1 MKSSVKNSVN
11 HYIFND
17 VQFETSAAHFSQFPT
32 VELPEI
38 AIVGRSNAGK
48 SSILNCIFNRKKL
61 AFTAKEPGKTRLLNF
76 FSIRYNGEAAA
87 RMVDLPGYGYAKV
100 DKSLK
105 KNWERTLLDFM
116 LNRKMLVASLMITDC
131 RRPLTHIDEIMLDI
145 LLEKKIPYHVLLN
158 KSDKLNNS
166 EKISTLEEYKKALKQ
181 KDSEFD
187 INGGCSLFSVPK
199 KTGLEELQFK
209 LMEWLFR

>member
-1 MKSSVKNSVN
+1 MKYSVKNSVN

-48 SSILNCIFNRKKL
+48 SSVLNCIFNRKKL

-76 FSIRYNGEAAA
+76 FSVRCNGKATA

-105 KNWERTLLDFM
+105 KNWERTLLDFI
-116 LNRKMLVASLMITDC
+116 LTRRMLVASLMITDC
-131 RRPLTHIDEIMLDI
+131 RRPLTDIDGIMLNI
-145 LLEKKIPYHVLLN
+145 LLKKKIPYHVLLN

-166 EKISTLEEYKKALKQ
+166 EKIATLEEYKKALEKIDT
-181 KDSEFD
+181 KFK
-187 INGGCSLFSVPK
+187 INGSCSLFSASK
-199 KTGLEELQFK
+199 KTGLKELQFK
-209 LMEWLFR
+209 LMEWLIK

>member
-1 MKSSVKNSVN
+1 M
-11 HYIFND
+11 
-17 VQFETSAAHFSQFPT
+17 
-32 VELPEI
+32 
-38 AIVGRSNAGK
+38 VGRSNAGK

-116 LNRKMLVASLMITDC
+116 LNRKMLVGSLMI
-131 RRPLTHIDEIMLDI
+131 
-145 LLEKKIPYHVLLN
+145 
-158 KSDKLNNS
+158 
-166 EKISTLEEYKKALKQ
+166 
-181 KDSEFD
+181 
-187 INGGCSLFSVPK
+187 
-199 KTGLEELQFK
+199 
-209 LMEWLFR
+209 

>member
-1 MKSSVKNSVN
+1 MKTSVKNNDN
-11 HYIFND
+11 HWLFND

-32 VELPEI
+32 IDLPEI

-48 SSILNCIFNRKKL
+48 SSVLNCIFNRKKL

-76 FSIRYNGEAAA
+76 FSVRCNGKATA
-87 RMVDLPGYGYAKV
+87 RMVDLPGYGYARV

-116 LNRKMLVASLMITDC
+116 LTRKSLIASLMITDC
-131 RRPLTHIDEIMLDI
+131 RRPLTGTDELMLNI
-145 LLEKKIPYHVLLN
+145 LLEKKIPYHVILN

-166 EKISTLEEYKKALKQ
+166 EKIATLEKCKKSLEKIDT
-181 KDSEFD
+181 KFK
-187 INGGCSLFSVPK
+187 INGSCSLFSASK
-199 KTGLEELQFK
+199 KTGLKELQFI
-209 LMEWLFR
+209 LMEWLTR

>member
-48 SSILNCIFNRKKL
+48 SSVLNCIFNRKKL

-76 FSIRYNGEAAA
+76 FSIRFNGEAAA

-100 DKSLK
+100 DKGLK
-105 KNWERTLLDFM
+105 KNWERTLLDFI

-131 RRPLTHIDEIMLDI
+131 RRPLTYIDGIMLDI

-158 KSDKLNNS
+158 KSDKLNYS
-166 EKISTLEEYKKALKQ
+166 EKISTLEKYKKALMQ
-181 KDSEFD
+181 KDSEFN
-187 INGGCSLFSVPK
+187 IHGGCSLFSVPK
-199 KTGLEELQFK
+199 KAGLEELQFK

>member
-1 MKSSVKNSVN
+1 MKSSVENSVN

-105 KNWERTLLDFM
+105 KNWERTLLDFI
-116 LNRKMLVASLMITDC
+116 LTRRMLVASLMITDC
-131 RRPLTHIDEIMLDI
+131 RRPLTDIDGIMLNI
-145 LLEKKIPYHVLLN
+145 LLKKKIPYHVLLN

-166 EKISTLEEYKKALKQ
+166 EQISTLEEYKKALEKIDT
-181 KDSEFD
+181 KFK
-187 INGGCSLFSVPK
+187 INGSCSLFSASK
-199 KTGLEELQFK
+199 KTGLKELQFK
-209 LMEWLFR
+209 LMEWLIR

>member
-1 MKSSVKNSVN
+1 MKSTVKNSVN

-17 VQFETSAAHFSQFPT
+17 VKFETSAAHFSQFPT

-38 AIVGRSNAGK
+38 AIVGPSNAGQ
-48 SSILNCIFNRKKL
+48 SSLLNCIFNRKKL

-76 FSIRYNGEAAA
+76 FSIRYNGVATA

-100 DKSLK
+100 EKSLK

-116 LNRKMLVASLMITDC
+116 LRRKMLIASIMITDC
-131 RRPLTHIDEIMLDI
+131 RRPLTDIDRIMLDI

-181 KDSEFD
+181 KDSDFN
-187 INGGCSLFSVPK
+187 IHGGCSLFSVPK
-199 KTGLEELQFK
+199 KAGLEELQFK